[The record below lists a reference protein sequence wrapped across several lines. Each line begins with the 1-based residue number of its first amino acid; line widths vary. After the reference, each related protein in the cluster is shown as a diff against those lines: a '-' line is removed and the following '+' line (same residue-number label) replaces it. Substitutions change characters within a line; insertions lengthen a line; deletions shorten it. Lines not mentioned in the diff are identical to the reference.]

1 MNLIP
6 RNFYLDDFF
15 DDFIVSKG
23 KNDIKCDIYEKDN
36 KYYVEMDLPGFSKND
51 IKISINNK
59 NLVISAEKELSTDD
73 SKNYIRKE
81 RSYSKYSRT
90 FYVGNVEENDIEA
103 SFEDGILTIIVPKEE
118 EKESKKYI
126 DIK

>member
-1 MNLIP
+1 MDLIP